1 MQTKRILLGIT
12 GGIAA
17 YKIASLV
24 RLLIKSG
31 AEVRCIMTPASC
43 DFITPLTLAT
53 LSKNEVIQDFWDEG
67 TGEWANHVELG
78 MWPDVFL
85 IAPVTAS
92 SMSKMVHGQ
101 SDNVLMATYLSA
113 KCPVIVAPAMDLD
126 MYKHPTTSENLKALS
141 AHGVDIIPPNS
152 GELASG
158 LEGEGRM
165 AEPEEIHNYLNDFF
179 SKGKDFVGKKVLITA
194 GPTHEAIDPV
204 RFIGNHS
211 SGKMGV
217 ALAKSFLK
225 RGAEVTLV
233 LGPSK
238 ENCEHPNLTL
248 KRVVSAE
255 EMLEMVQKSWKSS
268 DIGVFSAAV
277 ADYRPKKNADQKIK
291 KNSDELTVEL
301 VKNPDILKWA
311 GENKSAHQVLIG
323 FALETEN
330 ERVNAKG
337 KLEKKNL
344 DIIVL
349 NSLNDSGAGF
359 AHNTNKIAIFDKHN
373 NSQDFELTSKKV
385 VAENILDYFK
395 NFKKNEK

>member
-1 MQTKRILLGIT
+1 
-12 GGIAA
+12 
-17 YKIASLV
+17 
-24 RLLIKSG
+24 
-31 AEVRCIMTPASC
+31 
-43 DFITPLTLAT
+43 
-53 LSKNEVIQDFWDEG
+53 
-67 TGEWANHVELG
+67 
-78 MWPDVFL
+78 
-85 IAPVTAS
+85 
-92 SMSKMVHGQ
+92 MSKMVHGQ

-126 MYKHPTTSENLKALS
+126 MYKHPMTSENLKALS

-158 LEGEGRM
+158 LVGEGRM
-165 AEPEEIHNYLNDFF
+165 AEPEEIHDYLNDFF
-179 SKGKDFVGKKVLITA
+179 LKGKDFAGKKVLITA
-194 GPTHEAIDPV
+194 GPTHEAIDAV

-217 ALAKSFLK
+217 ALANSFLK
-225 RGAEVTLV
+225 RGAKVTLV

-238 ENCEHPNLTL
+238 EHCVHPNLTL

-255 EMLEMVQKSWKSS
+255 EMLEKVQEVWKSS

-277 ADYRPKKNADQKIK
+277 ADYRPKEKADQKIK
-291 KNSDELTVEL
+291 KKSEDFTLEL
-301 VKNPDILKWA
+301 VKNPDILNWA
-311 GENKSAHQVLIG
+311 GDNKSVHQVLVG

-330 ERVNAKG
+330 ERANAKG

-344 DIIVL
+344 DVIVL

-373 NSQDFELTSKKV
+373 NSMDFELTTKKV
-385 VAENILDYFK
+385 VAENILDYLK
-395 NFKKNEK
+395 NFK

>member
-1 MQTKRILLGIT
+1 MQAKRILLGIT

-85 IAPVTAS
+85 IAPLTAS

-113 KCPVIVAPAMDLD
+113 KCPVVVAPAMDLD

-158 LEGEGRM
+158 LVGEGRM
-165 AEPEEIHNYLNDFF
+165 AEPEEIHDYLNDFF
-179 SKGKDFVGKKVLITA
+179 SKGKDFEGKKVLITA

-217 ALAKSFLK
+217 ALANSFLK

-238 ENCEHPNLTL
+238 ENCVHPNLTL

-255 EMLEMVQKSWKSS
+255 EMLEKVKEEWKSS

-277 ADYRPKKNADQKIK
+277 ADYRPKEKAVQKIK
-291 KNSDELTVEL
+291 KKSEELTVEL
-301 VKNPDILKWA
+301 IKNPDILKWA
-311 GENKSAHQVLIG
+311 GENKSTDQVLVG

-330 ERVNAKG
+330 ERANAKG

-344 DIIVL
+344 DVIVL

-373 NSQDFELTSKKV
+373 NSQDFELTTKKV
-385 VAENILDYFK
+385 VAENILDYLK
-395 NFKKNEK
+395 NFK